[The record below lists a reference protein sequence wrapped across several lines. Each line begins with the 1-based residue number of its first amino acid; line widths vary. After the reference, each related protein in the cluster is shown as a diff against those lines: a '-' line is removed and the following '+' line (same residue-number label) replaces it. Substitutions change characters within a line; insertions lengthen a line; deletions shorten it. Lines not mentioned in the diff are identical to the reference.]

1 VASSSSP
8 APLLGLAELADE
20 QRIDTI
26 LIDHALQGIRIQV
39 LLRLLLSVFVILSV
53 VLEPPVYSAGICIA
67 IAAVYVAWCV
77 LGAVV
82 APRGGL
88 LAIRFSWL
96 TLFVDLLALVAVTAV
111 ASQSDQISWTADV
124 LVVGFAIVPMIAA
137 IGMRPA
143 VCAAVVVPTVVVYF
157 VANVIARVPNGR
169 PWSVI
174 VLSTLVMASLA
185 LGAVLLSHLQR
196 SRVVTIG
203 SLAAERSRLLD
214 EVMQIEQRERRD
226 LAEHL
231 HDGALQY
238 VLAARQELASLA
250 DGPPDPVV
258 VTRIDEALRE
268 SARLLRSTLGELHPA
283 VLEQAGLAVALTDL
297 AESFEQ
303 RGAFA
308 ISVDTV
314 GWPDDLRTTVDSAL
328 FATARELLTNVVK
341 HARAMT
347 VQLTAE
353 VDEGRARVVVIDDG
367 VGVDEEHLRSRVAGG
382 HIGLASRR
390 VRLEGQGGALVI
402 RRHPAGG
409 TVAIAEVPLP
419 NASTS

>member
-1 VASSSSP
+1 MASSSSP

-67 IAAVYVAWCV
+67 IAAAYVAWCV
-77 LGAVV
+77 VGAVL
-82 APRGGL
+82 APRSGV

-96 TLFVDLLALVAVTAV
+96 ALFVDLLALVAVTAV

-137 IGMRPA
+137 ISMRPA
-143 VCAAVVVPTVVVYF
+143 VCAAVVVPTVAVYF

-185 LGAVLLSHLQR
+185 LGAVLLSRLQR

-238 VLAARQELASLA
+238 VLGARQELAALA
-250 DGPPDPVV
+250 DGAPDPAV

-283 VLEQAGLAVALTDL
+283 VLEQAGLAVALADL

-419 NASTS
+419 SGRP

>member
-1 VASSSSP
+1 MASSSSP

-39 LLRLLLSVFVILSV
+39 LLRLLLSVFVLLSV
-53 VLEPPVYSAGICIA
+53 SLEPPVYNAPICIA
-67 IAAVYVAWCV
+67 IAAAYVAWCV
-77 LGAVV
+77 LGVIL
-82 APRGGL
+82 APRAGI

-96 TLFVDLLALVAVTAV
+96 TLFVDLLVLVAVTAV
-111 ASQSDQISWTADV
+111 ASESDQISWTADV
-124 LVVGFAIVPMIAA
+124 LVTGFALVPMIAA
-137 IGMRPA
+137 ISMRPM
-143 VCAAVVVPTVVVYF
+143 VCAAVVAPTVVVYF

-169 PWSVI
+169 PWTVI
-174 VLSTLVMASLA
+174 ALSTFVIAVLA
-185 LGAVLLSHLQR
+185 LGAVLLSRLQR

-214 EVMQIEQRERRD
+214 DVMQIEHRERRD

-238 VLAARQELASLA
+238 VLGARQELAGLA
-250 DGPPDPVV
+250 DASPDPEVV
-258 VTRIDEALRE
+258 QRIDEALRE

-297 AESFEQ
+297 ADSIER
-303 RGAFA
+303 RGAFS

-314 GWPDDLRTTVDSAL
+314 GWPDNLRTTVDPVL
-328 FATARELLTNVVK
+328 FAAARELLTNVVK
-341 HARAMT
+341 HAQAT
-347 VQLTAE
+347 SVQLTAE
-353 VDEGRARVVVIDDG
+353 VDEGRGRVVVVDDG
-367 VGVDEEHLRSRVAGG
+367 IGVDPEQLTGRVAGG

-390 VRLEGQGGALVI
+390 VRLEGQGGTLTIAP
-402 RRHPAGG
+402 HPAGG
-409 TVAIAEVPLP
+409 TVAIAEVPVPQPKL
-419 NASTS
+419 